1 MSVYQDQKGRWFL
14 ALRYKDWTGRTI
26 RTTKR
31 GVKSKRE
38 ALAWEQSFLL
48 RCTGNLTMTFSDFY
62 AIYHENMQPRLRQN
76 TWLTK
81 ESIIEKK
88 ILPYFRDM
96 RMCDIRPLDVL
107 KWQNQMMELRDKQGV
122 SYSPAYLA
130 TIHCQLSAT
139 FNHAV
144 RFYDL
149 PSNPAAKAGRMG
161 SKNAEEVLVWTKEE
175 YLTFIA
181 VFREKP
187 DSYHAFQTLYWCG
200 LRLGELLALTPADFD
215 FEHNALHITKSLQRI
230 KGQDVVTP
238 PKTPKSVRRI
248 LVPQFYAEEMQEYLA
263 SLQGVKESD
272 RIFTL
277 SKSFLHHEMTR
288 GCTQSGVKRIRIHGI
303 RHSHISLLMDMGFSA
318 AAIADRVGH
327 EGADMTYQYAHVFPA
342 AQAALAEGLDQIGR
356 E

>member
-1 MSVYQDQKGRWFL
+1 MSVYQDQKGRWFI
-14 ALRYKDWTGRTI
+14 ALRYKDWTGKTI

-31 GVKSKRE
+31 GFKSKRE

-62 AIYHENMQPRLRQN
+62 TIYHENMQARLRQS
-76 TWLTK
+76 TLQTK

-96 RMCDIRPLDVL
+96 RMCDIKPLDVL
-107 KWQNQMMELRDKQGV
+107 KWQNQMMELRDNNGTP
-122 SYSPAYLA
+122 YSPVYLA
-130 TIHCQLSAT
+130 TIHCQLSAI

-161 SKNAEEVLVWTKEE
+161 SKDGGEVLVWTKEE
-175 YLTFIA
+175 YLTFISA
-181 VFREKP
+181 FCEKP

-200 LRLGELLALTPADFD
+200 LRLGELLALVPEDFD

-230 KGQDVVTP
+230 KGQDVITP

-248 LVPQFYAEEMQEYLA
+248 LLPQFYVEEMKEYLS
-263 SLQGVKESD
+263 SLREIKESD
-272 RIFTL
+272 RIFTF
-277 SKSFLHHEMTR
+277 SKSFLHYEMTR
-288 GCTQSGVKRIRIHGI
+288 GCKETGVKRIRIHGI
-303 RHSHISLLMDMGFSA
+303 RHSHVSLLMDLGFSA
-318 AAIADRVGH
+318 AAIAERVGH
-327 EGADMTYQYAHVFPA
+327 EGTDMTYQYAHVFPA
-342 AQAALAEGLDQIGR
+342 AQVALAEKLDQIGR